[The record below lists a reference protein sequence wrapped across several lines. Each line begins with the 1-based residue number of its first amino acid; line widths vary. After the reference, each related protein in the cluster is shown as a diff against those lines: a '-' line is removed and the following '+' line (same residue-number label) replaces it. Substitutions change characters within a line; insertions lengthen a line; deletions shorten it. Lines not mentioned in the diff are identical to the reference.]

1 MSLFNFQTGKII
13 SLKEF
18 KRAHPDRYVSWDM
31 PKEKLAELGVALLR
45 YDNVPDHDVEWQNY
59 VTHDPVQDEEGT
71 WRVRYSIVTRPVEEV
86 RADQLEQ
93 LTYVLDE
100 KENAGIFINGAVVTT
115 DAKSRVRLLENRPF
129 ALEDSTFSMRWGTVE
144 SGFLTLDAATIIA
157 WADAVRSHIQACLTT
172 ATQHRANL
180 LALNES
186 QAIAA
191 YDIYVDWP
199 DTVPKVK
206 ESA

>member
-1 MSLFNFQTGKII
+1 MPLFNFETGQKIT
-13 SLKEF
+13 LKEF
-18 KRAHPDRYVSWDM
+18 KRAHPNRYVSWDM
-31 PKEKLAELGVALLR
+31 PKEQLAELGVALLR
-45 YDNVPDHDVEWQNY
+45 YDNEPDYDPEWQRA
-59 VTHDPVQDEEGT
+59 VAHDPILDEEGS
-71 WRVRYSIVTRPVEEV
+71 WRVRYSIVTRPVVEV
-86 RADQLEQ
+86 RAYPLEQ
-93 LTYVLDE
+93 LTYLLEE
-100 KENAGIFINGAVVTT
+100 KEDAGIFVEGAVVTT